1 MEHHFV
7 VKFNAETRTWSW
19 DTDTEDAVFNEGT
32 IYINETWLRSGN
44 IIESHPHI
52 YQLDEICSKVL
63 VNALDIMNM
72 TLKETELFKSV
83 PPIENKIKYHIGG
96 KPQVTEMDGVS

>member
-19 DTDTEDAVFNEGT
+19 DVDTENEVFKSGT
-32 IYINETWLRSGN
+32 IRLLGEHWFRSGN
-44 IIESHPHI
+44 IIESHPHL

-63 VNALDIMNM
+63 VNALNLIND
-72 TLKETELFKSV
+72 TLKEGEYFKPLTDKASV
-83 PPIENKIKYHIGG
+83 I
-96 KPQVTEMDGVS
+96 EMDGVS

>member
-19 DTDTEDAVFNEGT
+19 DVDTENAVFDSGT
-32 IYINETWLRSGN
+32 ILLLGKHWVRSGN
-44 IIESHPHI
+44 IMESHPHI

-63 VNALDIMNM
+63 VNALTLINE
-72 TLKETELFKSV
+72 TLKEGEYFK
-83 PPIENKIKYHIGG
+83 PIPLMDK
-96 KPQVTEMDGVS
+96 QSVTEMDGVS

>member
-19 DTDTEDAVFNEGT
+19 DVDTENAVFTEGT
-32 IYINETWLRSGN
+32 ILLLGNHWVRSGN

-52 YQLDEICSKVL
+52 YGLDEICSKVL
-63 VNALDIMNM
+63 VNALDLMNM
-72 TLKETELFKSV
+72 TLKENELRKPIPPMDKKSV
-83 PPIENKIKYHIGG
+83 I
-96 KPQVTEMDGVS
+96 EMDGVS

>member
-7 VKFNAETRTWSW
+7 VKFNMETKSWSW
-19 DTDTEDAVFNEGT
+19 DVDTENEMFKDGT
-32 IYINETWLRSGN
+32 ILLLGKHWLRSG
-44 IIESHPHI
+44 IAKESHPHI

-72 TLKETELFKSV
+72 SLKETELFKPIPPMDKKSV
-83 PPIENKIKYHIGG
+83 I
-96 KPQVTEMDGVS
+96 EMDGVS

>member
-19 DTDTEDAVFNEGT
+19 DVDTENEMFKNGT
-32 IYINETWLRSGN
+32 ILLFGKHWLRSG
-44 IIESHPHI
+44 IAKESHPHL

-63 VNALDIMNM
+63 VNALNLIND
-72 TLKETELFKSV
+72 TLKEGEYFKPIPPMDKKSV
-83 PPIENKIKYHIGG
+83 I
-96 KPQVTEMDGVS
+96 EMDGVS